1 MKFDFMGKRNIWFS
15 LSGIVIAVG
24 IVALL
29 VNGLNFGVD
38 FRGGNLLEL
47 EFSRATTTGEIR
59 QQLGKIGYGKSIVQ
73 QVGSDPHF
81 VIKTEHLS
89 PEKKAELKGVLES
102 IGIEEIL
109 RDESVTPKFGK
120 KLATDALWAL
130 VVALMTILIYI
141 TLRFE
146 FRFGIC
152 AIAALVHDALVVIGI
167 YALSFRE
174 VTTSTV
180 AAFLIILG
188 YSLMDTIVVF
198 DRIRE
203 NKSIVAKMDYGE
215 LVNLSVNQTL
225 VRSINTSLS
234 TLIPVVALLLIGG
247 ETLKDFAFALTVG
260 IASGAFSSIFTASP
274 LLVVWNQ
281 FRPKYKVQP
290 IRKRKELPVELM
302 RAERK
307 LAETEPAE
315 KKPLEREL
323 IERRPGLETNPGVQE
338 KEAPLRR
345 KKKKKK
351 KGAKPKSRK

>member
-1 MKFDFMGKRNIWFS
+1 MKFDFIGKRNIWFS

-24 IVALL
+24 IVALF
-29 VNGLNFGVD
+29 VNGLNFGID
-38 FRGGNLLEL
+38 FKGGNLLEL

-59 QQLGKIGYGKSIVQ
+59 QQLSKIGYGKSVVQ
-73 QVGSDPHF
+73 QVGSDSHF

-102 IGIEEIL
+102 IGIEKIL

-120 KLATDALWAL
+120 KLAIDALWAL
-130 VVALMTILIYI
+130 IVALIAILIYM

-152 AIAALVHDALVVIGI
+152 AIAALVHDTLVVVGV
-167 YALSFRE
+167 YALSSRE

-180 AAFLIILG
+180 AAFLTILG

-203 NKSIVAKMDYGE
+203 NKSMAAKMDYGE

-225 VRSINTSLS
+225 ARSINTSLS
-234 TLIPVVALLLIGG
+234 TLIPVVALLVIGG

-260 IASGAFSSIFTASP
+260 ITSGAYSSIFNASP

-281 FRPKYKVQP
+281 LRPKYKVQP
-290 IRKRKELPVELM
+290 LRKRKELPVELKL
-302 RAERK
+302 AERK
-307 LAETEPAE
+307 LVETKPVE

-323 IERRPGLETNPGVQE
+323 IERRPGLETNPRVQE

>member
-1 MKFDFMGKRNIWFS
+1 MKFDFIGKRNIWFS

-24 IVALL
+24 MVALL
-29 VNGLNFGVD
+29 VNGLNFGID
-38 FRGGNLLEL
+38 FKGGNLFEV

-59 QQLGKIGYGKSIVQ
+59 QQLSKIGYGKSVIQ

-81 VIKTEHLS
+81 FIKTEHLS
-89 PEKKAELKGVLES
+89 PEKRAEVEGVLET
-102 IGIEEIL
+102 IGIENIL

-130 VVALMTILIYI
+130 IVTLIAILIYL

-146 FRFGIC
+146 FRFGVC
-152 AIAALVHDALVVIGI
+152 AIGAMVHDALVVVGV

-203 NKSIVAKMDYGE
+203 NKSIVARMDYGE

-225 VRSINTSLS
+225 TRSINTSLS
-234 TLIPVVALLLIGG
+234 TLLPVVALLVIGG

-260 IASGAFSSIFTASP
+260 ITAGAFSSIFTASP

-281 FRPKYKVQP
+281 LRPKYKVQP
-290 IRKRKELPVELM
+290 IRKRKELPVEIKL
-302 RAERK
+302 AERK
-307 LAETEPAE
+307 VVETKPLE

-323 IERRPGLETNPGVQE
+323 RGGRPELGTNPRVQE

-345 KKKKKK
+345 RKKKKKK
-351 KGAKPKSRK
+351 KGRSRS